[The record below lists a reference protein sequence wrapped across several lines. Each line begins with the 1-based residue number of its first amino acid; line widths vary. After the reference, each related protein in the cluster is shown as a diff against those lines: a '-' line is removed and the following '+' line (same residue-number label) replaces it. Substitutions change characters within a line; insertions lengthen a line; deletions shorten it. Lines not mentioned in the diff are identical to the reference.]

1 MEGSPPVIEQFK
13 YETKNKDYVVAV
25 DTLGLDSALSEELLK
40 YIQNRVD
47 YFREKWEYKEYK
59 MLLEDILQFNEE
71 ENGLEAL

>member
-1 MEGSPPVIEQFK
+1 MEGNPPVIEQFK

-25 DTLGLDSALSEELLK
+25 DTLGLDSPLSEELLK
-40 YIQNRVD
+40 YIQSRVD

-71 ENGLEAL
+71 